1 MPSSGNRLIAF
12 LTDFGTRDWYVATLK
27 GIILSHAPRAQVVDI
42 THDIPPQDVIAGAF
56 VLASVVEWFPPE
68 TIFVAVVDPGV
79 GSERPLLAARADQR
93 YFIGP
98 DNGLL
103 SWSLERASQAT
114 IVRLT
119 NRRYW
124 LKDIS
129 RTFHG
134 RDVMAPVAAHLARG
148 VRLSQLGRPVERI
161 TKLAVPAIQR
171 HERSVEGSI
180 LHIDAFGSLI
190 TNLPET
196 LLRGKLSAGPV
207 MVRYKER
214 QARMVSSYLE
224 GQPNELIA
232 VVGSLRL
239 IELAIRE
246 GSAAWVCNARR
257 GDPVELRW

>member
-1 MPSSGNRLIAF
+1 MPPPGTSVIAL
-12 LTDFGTRDWYVATLK
+12 LTDFGTRDWYAAALK
-27 GIILSHAPRAQVVDI
+27 GVILSHAPRAQLVDI
-42 THDIPPQDVIAGAF
+42 THEIPPQDVVAGAF
-56 VLASVVEWFPPE
+56 VLASAVEWFPPG

-79 GSERPLLAARADQR
+79 GSERPLLAARADDR

-103 SWSLERASQAT
+103 SWSLERTAAST

-124 LKDIS
+124 RKDVS

-134 RDVMAPVAAHLARG
+134 RDIMAPVAAHLARG
-148 VRLSQLGRPVERI
+148 VRLSRFGTPVERI
-161 TKLAVPAIQR
+161 TKLTVPTLQR
-171 HERSVEGSI
+171 RERSVEGSI

-196 LLRGKLSAGPV
+196 LLRGKLSSGQV
-207 MVRYKER
+207 RVRYKDR
-214 QARMVSSYLE
+214 QARMVSSYGE
-224 GQPNELIA
+224 GQASELIA